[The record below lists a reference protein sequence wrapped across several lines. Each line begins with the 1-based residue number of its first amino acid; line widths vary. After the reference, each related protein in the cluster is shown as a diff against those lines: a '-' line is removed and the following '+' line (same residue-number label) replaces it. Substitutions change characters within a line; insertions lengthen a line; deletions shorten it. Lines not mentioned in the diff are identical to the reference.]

1 VTTVC
6 SKLLLGV
13 PLTVLLTSVDAV
25 LHETHCVL
33 NHSIVCKVKRGD
45 RGSEATEPV
54 IEGLVVS
61 LVEGAARALSLIEQR
76 VGIVERVACVV
87 HPI

>member
-1 VTTVC
+1 
-6 SKLLLGV
+6 
-13 PLTVLLTSVDAV
+13 LTVLLTGVDAV
-25 LHETHCVL
+25 LHETHRVL
-33 NHSIVCKVKRGD
+33 NHSIVREVERGD
-45 RGSEATEPV
+45 RGSKATEPV

-76 VGIVERVACVV
+76 VSIVKRVARVV